1 MRVFKSPLPGP
12 HSLFIARSINT
23 EKSVL
28 FLYSQH
34 PFRKYNVK
42 NSIIYNSNNN
52 HMVSSNK
59 SRERYVRPLWKKYDT
74 SLKDI
79 KKRPK

>member
-1 MRVFKSPLPGP
+1 
-12 HSLFIARSINT
+12 
-23 EKSVL
+23 
-28 FLYSQH
+28 
-34 PFRKYNVK
+34 
-42 NSIIYNSNNN
+42 
-52 HMVSSNK
+52 MVSSNK